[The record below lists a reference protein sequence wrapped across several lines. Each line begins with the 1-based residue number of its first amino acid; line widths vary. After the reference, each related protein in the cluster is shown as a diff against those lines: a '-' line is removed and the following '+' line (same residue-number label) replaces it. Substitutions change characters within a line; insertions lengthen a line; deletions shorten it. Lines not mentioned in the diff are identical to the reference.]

1 MTDSILILFPKSS
14 APELV
19 IVGVP
24 LNLYLFPSVAAVS
37 IVQKQEDNLYPDEIS
52 HVNCWLKEP
61 ESTND
66 NLFIVAFAVVL

>member
-24 LNLYLFPSVAAVS
+24 FNLYLFPSVAAVS
-37 IVQKQEDNLYPDEIS
+37 IIQKEEDNLYPDEIS
-52 HVNCWLKEP
+52 HVN
-61 ESTND
+61 
-66 NLFIVAFAVVL
+66 F